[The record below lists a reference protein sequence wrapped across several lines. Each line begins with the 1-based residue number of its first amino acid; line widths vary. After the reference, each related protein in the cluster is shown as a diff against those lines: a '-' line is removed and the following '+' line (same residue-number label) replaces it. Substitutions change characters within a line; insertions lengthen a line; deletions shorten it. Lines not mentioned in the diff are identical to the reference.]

1 MSTGVIRRLVRDRGF
16 GFIKCGE
23 GQEVFFHR
31 SELQTASF
39 DSIRKGQSVQ
49 FKVGLTHKGLRAID
63 IRLVNNKNSGHL
75 TKN

>member
-31 SELQTASF
+31 SEIQTVPFS
-39 DSIRKGQSVQ
+39 SIRKGQSVQ
-49 FKVGLTHKGLRAID
+49 FKVGLTPKGLRALD
-63 IRLVNNKNSGHL
+63 VKPVNERNAMHFA
-75 TKN
+75 